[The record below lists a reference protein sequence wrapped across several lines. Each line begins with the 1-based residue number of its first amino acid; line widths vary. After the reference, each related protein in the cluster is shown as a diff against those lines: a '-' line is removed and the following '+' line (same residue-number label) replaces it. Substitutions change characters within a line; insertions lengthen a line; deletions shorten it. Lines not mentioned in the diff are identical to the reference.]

1 MIPKAICCLA
11 GVPFR
16 ILFIDPGPRG
26 PTMVFLSSI
35 TGLEHIALP
44 SFFSGI
50 EKIGKMGVT

>member
-1 MIPKAICCLA
+1 LFGRRAFYK
-11 GVPFR
+11 